1 MNPKVD
7 AYLSRST
14 LWPAEASALRDVLLG
29 CGLDEELKWGK
40 PCYAHGGAN
49 IAIVQE
55 MKGFLALMFFKGA
68 LLSDPEGV
76 LEEQGE
82 NSHSAKRIT
91 FRSVVD
97 VASLSGTIAA
107 YVAEAIT
114 VEQSG
119 VKVAPRPALVL
130 VDALQERI
138 DSDPV
143 FRAAFE
149 SLTPGRQRE
158 YHLHVSDAKQLT
170 TRQARVEKHAERILA
185 GKGLRDR

>member
-1 MNPKVD
+1 MNAKVD
-7 AYLSRST
+7 AYLARST
-14 LWPAEASALRDVLLG
+14 LWPAEATALREVLLG

-49 IAIVQE
+49 VAIIQE
-55 MKGFLALMFFKGA
+55 MKGFLALMFFKGS
-68 LLSDPEGV
+68 LLSDPDGV

-91 FRSVVD
+91 FRSVAD
-97 VASLSGTIAA
+97 VTTMAGTVAA
-107 YVAEAIT
+107 YVAEAIA

-119 VKVAPRPALVL
+119 AKVAPRPALVL

-138 DSDPV
+138 DADPA

-158 YHLHVSDAKQLT
+158 YHLHVADAKQLS
-170 TRQARVEKHAERILA
+170 TRQARVDKHVERILA